1 MAVPQWTNNLT
12 NLREIL
18 TGLYYERDMAK
29 TVADEA
35 GIKWSRAAPSTGNMQ
50 VVWHALIKEA
60 LLQGLVDKIVEIAA
74 KEYPQ
79 QADELRKTLTVDQ
92 PSVQSPFKISETEWK
107 SEIPPDQQ
115 EKIIGK
121 QSTLLPIGF
130 LEQGLK
136 RASSVV
142 RIVTADHMSG
152 SGFLIDKNL
161 IVTNHH
167 VLKDEA
173 AASGAT
179 VQFNFEKS
187 IDGLDK
193 PISSSKCRPDLG
205 FKTSKDH
212 DWTVVKLDGD
222 MNATWGAIPLKPAQV
237 AREDRVVIIQ
247 HPGGGPKQIALSHNL
262 VTFVD
267 NDIIQY
273 LSDTMPGSSGSPVFN
288 ENWEVVALHHSGG
301 WLREP
306 GGKEQLF
313 RNEGIAIGQILT
325 GAKELLEG

>member
-1 MAVPQWTNNLT
+1 MAIPPWTSNLT

-18 TGLYYERDMAK
+18 TGLYDERDLARKVAK
-29 TVADEA
+29 DA
-35 GIKWSRAAPSTGNMQ
+35 GINWSRAAPTNGNMQ
-50 VVWHALIKEA
+50 TLWQGVVNEA
-60 LLQGLVDKIVEIAA
+60 RLQGQVEKLVETAA
-74 KEYPQ
+74 KEFPS
-79 QADELRKTLTVDQ
+79 QAEELRNTLTVAQ
-92 PSVQSPFKISETEWK
+92 PTVESPFNIRDMQWK
-107 SEIPPDQQ
+107 SEVPTDQQ
-115 EKIIGK
+115 ERIIGK

-130 LEQGLK
+130 LELGLK

-142 RIVTADHMSG
+142 RIVTADGLSG
-152 SGFLIDKNL
+152 SGFLVDKNL

-187 IDGLDK
+187 IEGLDK
-193 PISSSKCRPDLG
+193 PITSTKFRPDLG
-205 FKTSKDH
+205 FKTSKDN

-222 MNATWGAIPLKPAQV
+222 MNSKWGAIPLKPAQV
-237 AREDRVVIIQ
+237 AKEDRVVIIQ

-262 VTFVD
+262 VTFVN
-267 NDIIQY
+267 NDVIQY
-273 LSDTMPGSSGSPVFN
+273 LSDTMPGSSGAPVFN
-288 ENWEVVALHHSGG
+288 ESWEVVALHHSGG

-325 GAKELLEG
+325 GAKELLDG